1 MINRF
6 APLIN
11 GTKHILLS
19 RFRIQ
24 SLNIHPSAHIG
35 KRCVIKRGSIIS
47 ANNFLE
53 ENVELYRHV
62 VLGKNVR
69 VGAFTSINDSTV
81 IECGSIGRFCSIGVD
96 VIIGLGV
103 HPLNHITT
111 STLAGRSLSISDDD
125 KLKNTPPRSPII
137 EDDVWIGSRAL
148 IMQGVT
154 IHTGAVVG
162 AGAIVTK
169 DVPAYAIVAG
179 VPAKVLRYRFDEET
193 IDRLLKSR
201 IWQNYNDNKEL
212 VKQLIEAGEG
222 FSKVLMKTDYI
233 KGC

>member
-1 MINRF
+1 MRNR
-6 APLIN
+6 LKSLLN
-11 GTKHILLS
+11 GLKYSLLS
-19 RFRIQ
+19 KCRIS
-24 SLNIHPSAHIG
+24 SLCIHPSASIG
-35 KRCVIKRGSIIS
+35 EGCIIKRGSIIS
-47 ANNFLE
+47 ENVSLE
-53 ENVELYRHV
+53 KDVELYRHV
-62 VLGKNVR
+62 VLGKDVN
-69 VGAFTSINDSTV
+69 VGACTSINDSSV

-111 STLAGRSLSISDDD
+111 STLAGRSLSISDDEN
-125 KLKNTPPRSPII
+125 LKNTPPRSPII

-193 IDRLLKSR
+193 IERLLESS
-201 IWQNYNDNKEL
+201 IWENYNDNKEL
-212 VKQLIEAGEG
+212 IKQLIEAGNG
-222 FSKVLMKTDYI
+222 FAEVLMKPEI
-233 KGC
+233 